1 MAITTTGVKV
11 RKDSFIDGGVKSFR
25 MNAHALRLL
34 TYGDMI
40 GARWRRGIVRA
51 VIIVV
56 LAALIVPAV
65 AGAVPPQEIDD
76 LGNTGNDTTIEVEDP
91 DGEGTTTI
99 DTSGNTT
106 TGNNSCGFTVRGHLV
121 VRDPTVDGLVDNDP
135 LEDVEVK
142 VSGRSEFGVWNE
154 WDTERTDENGD
165 FSVWKGECSDR
176 KVKVEARF
184 KSDDLRVTSSA
195 STDWYL
201 LFETSSTISWRT
213 LDIGDEPFGGGV
225 GDQSTSQARTD
236 AQTWAV
242 FQRAIDYTAS
252 IGRPFLNK
260 VTVHNPATLTV
271 GLSATDPILQD
282 IHIDPNDTADLD
294 TWLHELG
301 HAWMYPHVT
310 GENCLTWNALITGS
324 THDQVETPC
333 VAASEG
339 ITEFLSNKLEQE
351 MNTEG
356 LIASTESPSLD
367 GEFDTTTPMNR
378 AELNTNGLVSLSS
391 VETNEL
397 GWDQAFRVLTS
408 PDITR
413 DLFGPGFGPGGP
425 VATYDGPSCASR
437 GMPVGQDD
445 LADALFVI
453 GDSSDEFD
461 LRDSNDPSVAELFDR
476 AADRLGSFD
485 VTDSIAYLNAVDPTL
500 DSEPHEAYGC

>member
-11 RKDSFIDGGVKSFR
+11 RKDSFTDGAVTSFR

-34 TYGDMI
+34 ADGDKVA
-40 GARWRRGIVRA
+40 ARWRRGIVRA

-165 FSVWKGECSDR
+165 FTVWKGECSDR

-201 LFETSSTISWRT
+201 LFETASTLSWRT

-271 GLSATDPILQD
+271 GLSATDPILQE
-282 IHIDPNDTADLD
+282 IHIDPNDRRSRHLADPAGTRLD
-294 TWLHELG
+294 VPARDRRGAASRGT
-301 HAWMYPHVT
+301 P
-310 GENCLTWNALITGS
+310 LISGS
-324 THDQVETPC
+324 THGAHETPC
-333 VAASEG
+333 V
-339 ITEFLSNKLEQE
+339 LSPRLGCVLLRQDRAGDEHRRAHPVLESS
-351 MNTEG
+351 
-356 LIASTESPSLD
+356 STHDRATMPRWRRPS
-367 GEFDTTTPMNR
+367 GSTTRRSWGR
-378 AELNTNGLVSLSS
+378 AED
-391 VETNEL
+391 
-397 GWDQAFRVLTS
+397 GWENVFRVLTS
-408 PDITR
+408 SDITR
-413 DLFGPGFGPGGP
+413 QVFGDEAGSPGFVRPSRPELHRPARRTGRPRRLP
-425 VATYDGPSCASR
+425 VAHR
-437 GMPVGQDD
+437 
-445 LADALFVI
+445 
-453 GDSSDEFD
+453 
-461 LRDSNDPSVAELFDR
+461 
-476 AADRLGSFD
+476 
-485 VTDSIAYLNAVDPTL
+485 
-500 DSEPHEAYGC
+500 